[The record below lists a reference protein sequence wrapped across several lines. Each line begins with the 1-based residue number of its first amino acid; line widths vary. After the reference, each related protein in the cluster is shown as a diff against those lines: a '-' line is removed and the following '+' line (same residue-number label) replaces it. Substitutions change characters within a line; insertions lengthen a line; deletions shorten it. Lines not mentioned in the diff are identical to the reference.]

1 MSYTKHKRRTL
12 IQRVQDGIIRRPGLY
27 SIITFVLISSLI
39 FLLINGQYQ
48 RLENRNHA
56 RDREVLEAV
65 KNRLQSALNQSL
77 SATQSLSFL
86 VSKNGLTANF
96 DSAAASLLSY
106 NHYIDALQLVPGGVI
121 KYIYPLEGNEA
132 VLNYDIL
139 KDPERNKEAY
149 KAIQL
154 RKLFFAGPFSLRQGG
169 IGVVGRL
176 PVFVENKFWG
186 FSAVVIKLQT
196 LLNSAGIDTG
206 WVSGYKFQLSKINAE
221 TGKEEYFLP
230 LHSKPLE
237 KSVSVMVP
245 DGEWKL
251 SVVSET
257 SRSIISEIFPLII
270 LGILFTILFA
280 WFIWIILK
288 RPAELQKIVALK
300 TAEVEESSKR
310 NHAIVGA
317 IPDTIFIMDGLGNFI
332 DYSNSFGNPL
342 LVSPDQFIGRNVKE
356 VMPSSLA
363 EEIIVNIRKVL
374 KDNKPFTSSY
384 ELGMNSEKGFY
395 ESTYSKIGEN
405 EVMTIVRDVTPRV
418 KAEMLSRQ
426 NEEKLRYVLTSS
438 ADDFYVIDKSFCIT
452 LINQWAEE
460 NLSKAWGNKVTI
472 GVNVLDLVPK
482 DQREKIFEN
491 FKKVF
496 DGKKIEYEVERIEN
510 GNKFW
515 VQVNYMPVYDK
526 KNDITGAIVVTR
538 DITERKL
545 AEEEIRRINNRFEM
559 ISRTTND
566 AVWEWDLGSGKLWCN
581 EVHQQLY
588 GLTMDDPVPSE
599 KMWADRI
606 HPEDRDKVVQMQAR
620 ILASDKNVFISEYR
634 FYTEKEGYRNLYD
647 RCYIVRDE
655 NGKPVRMMGSMM
667 DITERKRVE
676 SELIDSE
683 KKYRGLVENAPEA
696 LVVFDIELRRFVS
709 VSESA
714 VKFFGIPRE
723 ELEKIGPADISPE
736 YQPDGRLSTEAAMD
750 NVNRTIAGEK
760 ISFEW
765 IHCDHEKNPITCE
778 VRLVRLP
785 SEKSILI
792 RGSIVDIGERKK
804 AERKLQE
811 SEEKYRTFFEN
822 SLDGIMLTVPD
833 GRILSANPAACHMF
847 GMSEDEIIQAGRR
860 ELVDSTDESLSV
872 LLEERRLKGKASG
885 ELTLIRKNGSKFP
898 AEVTS
903 ATFIDAF
910 GNERTSMIIRDIT
923 ERKRAEE
930 EIMKTNARFGIVSKA
945 TSDIVWDWDLAT
957 NTLWWNDNYYSNLGY
972 TKKDEIVH
980 IEEWYS
986 HIHPADVNKVR
997 AKVKKAISG
1006 KSNTWRDEY
1015 NYEKA
1020 DGGYL
1025 NFLDRGYIIR
1035 NQSGVAVRMIG
1046 SMVDMTP
1053 VYNAQKELAESEN
1066 RLRTILDTD
1075 PECIKLMGPG
1085 CELYEINKAGLEMLE
1100 SDDFE
1105 KIKGHSILS
1114 VVAEAQRSRA
1124 EQLVTDAFRG
1134 ISGKME
1140 FEMLTFRGK
1149 KRWCEISIVPFKNAE
1164 GEIIYALGVTIDIT
1178 EKRKA
1183 EIELKQSEERYRTL
1197 VEQAV
1202 DAIALYDEKG
1212 KVLDVNSGASELL
1225 GYSKEELS
1233 KMYLHEIL
1241 LEDEINDNPVR
1252 YDILEKGH
1260 STVKQ
1265 RRMKRKDGTVVIT
1278 EVRSQQ
1284 LPDGRFLSVVRD
1296 LTERIQTEQELSESY
1311 KAVRKLTA
1319 HLQKIREEERSN
1331 IAREIHDELGQQ
1343 LTVMKMDVSWVNKK
1357 ITEGEG
1363 AIKERLQ
1370 GLLHMLDD
1378 TVKSVRRISSE
1389 LRPSLLD
1396 DLGLIAAMEWQ
1407 LNEFEKRSGIK
1418 TSFSAPDD
1426 EVNLSNDVK
1435 TALFRIFQESLTN
1448 VARHSEAN
1456 SLSVSFVQNNG
1467 DLILAIADNG
1477 KGFDKQAISER
1488 RTLGILGMNE
1498 RSMMIGASY
1507 EIISEPG
1514 QGTKVSIRVP
1524 VKQIE

>member
-1 MSYTKHKRRTL
+1 MSYNKQKKRTA
-12 IQRVQDGIIRRPGLY
+12 IQQMQDGIFRRPGLY
-27 SIITFVLISSLI
+27 SLITFILISSLI
-39 FLLINGQYQ
+39 FLLIKGQYQ
-48 RLENRNHA
+48 KLENRNHA
-56 RDREVLEAV
+56 RDREVLEGV
-65 KNRLQSALNQSL
+65 KNRLQAALNQSL

-121 KYIYPLEGNEA
+121 KYVYPREGNEA
-132 VLNYDIL
+132 VLNYNIL
-139 KDPERNKEAY
+139 KDPGRNKEAY

-176 PVFVENKFWG
+176 PVFVDNKFWG
-186 FSAVVIKLQT
+186 FSAVVIKLET

-230 LHSKPLE
+230 RHSKPLE

-251 SVVSET
+251 SVVSDT
-257 SRSIISEIFPLII
+257 DKSAISEIFPLII
-270 LGILFTILFA
+270 LGILFTILFT

-300 TAEVEESSKR
+300 TAEVEEFSKR
-310 NHAIVGA
+310 NHAIVEA
-317 IPDTIFIMDGLGNFI
+317 IPDTIFIMDGLGNFT

-342 LVSPDQFIGRNVKE
+342 LVSPEQFIGRNVKE
-356 VMPSSLA
+356 VLPVHLA
-363 EEIIVNIRKVL
+363 EEIIANIGKVL
-374 KDNKPFTSSY
+374 KDSKPFTSSY
-384 ELGMNSEKGFY
+384 ELDINSEKGYY

-438 ADDFYVIDKSFCIT
+438 ADDFYVIDKSFRIT

-460 NLSKAWGNKVTI
+460 NLSKAWGNKVAL
-472 GVNVLDLVPK
+472 GVNVLDVVPR
-482 DQREKIFEN
+482 DQSEKIFKN

-496 DGKKIEYEVERIEN
+496 EGKKIEYEVERIRN
-510 GNKFW
+510 GTKFW

-545 AEEEIRRINNRFEM
+545 AEEEIRQINNRFEM

-566 AVWEWDLGSGKLWCN
+566 AVWEWDLISGKLWCN

-599 KMWADRI
+599 SMWAKRI
-606 HPEDRDKVVQMQAR
+606 HPDDRDEVIKKQAR

-634 FYTEKEGYRNLYD
+634 FYTEREGYRNLYD

-655 NGKPVRMMGSMM
+655 FGKPTRMMGSMM
-667 DITERKRVE
+667 DITERK
-676 SELIDSE
+676 
-683 KKYRGLVENAPEA
+683 
-696 LVVFDIELRRFVS
+696 
-709 VSESA
+709 
-714 VKFFGIPRE
+714 
-723 ELEKIGPADISPE
+723 
-736 YQPDGRLSTEAAMD
+736 
-750 NVNRTIAGEK
+750 
-760 ISFEW
+760 
-765 IHCDHEKNPITCE
+765 
-778 VRLVRLP
+778 
-785 SEKSILI
+785 
-792 RGSIVDIGERKK
+792 K
-804 AERKLQE
+804 AE
-811 SEEKYRTFFEN
+811 
-822 SLDGIMLTVPD
+822 
-833 GRILSANPAACHMF
+833 
-847 GMSEDEIIQAGRR
+847 
-860 ELVDSTDESLSV
+860 
-872 LLEERRLKGKASG
+872 
-885 ELTLIRKNGSKFP
+885 
-898 AEVTS
+898 
-903 ATFIDAF
+903 
-910 GNERTSMIIRDIT
+910 
-923 ERKRAEE
+923 
-930 EIMKTNARFGIVSKA
+930 
-945 TSDIVWDWDLAT
+945 
-957 NTLWWNDNYYSNLGY
+957 
-972 TKKDEIVH
+972 KD
-980 IEEWYS
+980 
-986 HIHPADVNKVR
+986 
-997 AKVKKAISG
+997 
-1006 KSNTWRDEY
+1006 
-1015 NYEKA
+1015 
-1020 DGGYL
+1020 
-1025 NFLDRGYIIR
+1025 
-1035 NQSGVAVRMIG
+1035 
-1046 SMVDMTP
+1046 
-1053 VYNAQKELAESEN
+1053 LAESEN

-1075 PECIKLMGPG
+1075 PECIKLMGPN

-1114 VVAEAQRSRA
+1114 VVAESQRNMA

-1140 FEMLTFRGK
+1140 FEMLTFKGK
-1149 KRWCEISIVPFKNAE
+1149 KRWCEISVVPFKNAK

-1212 KVLDVNSGASELL
+1212 KVLDVNSGASKLL

-1241 LEDEINDNPVR
+1241 LEEEINDNPVR

-1265 RRMKRKDGTVVIT
+1265 RRMKRKDGSVVIT

-1296 LTERIQTEQELSESY
+1296 LTERIQKEQELNESY

-1319 HLQKIREEERSN
+1319 HLQKIREEERSH

-1343 LTVMKMDVSWVNKK
+1343 LTVMKMDVSWINKK
-1357 ITEGEG
+1357 ITESEG

-1370 GLLHMLDD
+1370 GLLHMLDN

-1407 LNEFEKRSGIK
+1407 LNEFERRSGIK
-1418 TSFSAPDD
+1418 TSFTAPDD
-1426 EVNLSNDVK
+1426 EINLSNDVK

-1448 VARHSEAN
+1448 VARHSEAD

-1477 KGFDKQAISER
+1477 KGFDKQVISER

-1498 RSMMIGASY
+1498 RSMMIGGSY

-1514 QGTKVSIRVP
+1514 QGTKVSIKIP
-1524 VKQIE
+1524 VKEIE